1 MPRIL
6 ICGGGSGGHVAPAV
20 AVAEALQEKEFE
32 AIIAHS
38 TRRIDQQILLETSFS
53 CEVLSAAPLKTSP
66 LGLLKFSSGFLRTV
80 VETSNLIRKH
90 AACCVVTTGGF
101 VAAPA
106 LFAARRMSVPTILLN
121 IDKPPGK
128 ANRLA
133 RRWADVVLSTVDWN
147 NVGATR
153 IPPPIRICTIAC
165 DDQNTCKAS
174 FGLDPSKMTLLVT
187 GASQG
192 ASTINELVPELVL
205 RSPKQFQN
213 WQILHLA
220 GADHVDEVEQ
230 AYRQTS
236 IFHVVH
242 EFTNRMGDAWGAADL
257 AITRGGANT
266 IAEISC
272 NAVPSIV
279 LPYPYHKDDHQRTN
293 AQHLAEIGG
302 ILIETDYKS
311 LSANLDHA
319 GKSIIQL
326 LANHQKRFEM
336 QQAIS
341 IDTPLNG
348 ASFIADTV
356 VSLL

>member
-1 MPRIL
+1 M
-6 ICGGGSGGHVAPAV
+6 APAV
-20 AVAEALQEKEFE
+20 AVAEALLEKECE

-38 TRRIDQQILLETSFS
+38 TRRIDQKMLLETSFS
-53 CEVLSAAPLKTSP
+53 CEVLSAAPFVVSP

-80 VETSNLIRKH
+80 KETGDLIRKH
-90 AACCVVTTGGF
+90 TACCVVATGGF

-106 LFAARRMSVPTILLN
+106 LYAARRMSVPTILLN

-133 RRWADVVLSTVDWN
+133 RRWADSVLSTVDWN

-153 IPPPIRICTIAC
+153 IPPPLRTCTIAC
-165 DDQNTCKAS
+165 NDQNTCKTN
-174 FGLDPSKMTLLVT
+174 FGLEPSRMTLLVT

-192 ASTINELVPELVL
+192 ASTLNELVPELVL
-205 RSPKQFQN
+205 RSPEVFQN

-220 GADHVDEVEQ
+220 GADHVKEVEQ

-236 IFHVVH
+236 IFHVVL
-242 EFTNRMGDAWGAADL
+242 EFTNTMGDAWGAADL

-293 AQHLAEIGG
+293 AQHLADLGG

-311 LSANLDHA
+311 LSANLEHA
-319 GKSIIQL
+319 GKSILKL
-326 LANHQKRFEM
+326 LANHQQRFDM
-336 QQAIS
+336 QQALS
-341 IDTPLNG
+341 IDAPLNG
-348 ASFIADTV
+348 ASVIADTV
-356 VSLL
+356 LSLL